1 MIAHMTA
8 KPTELN
14 SQKGR
19 SRPLYS
25 RGSPYYSKGIADIT
39 GEVPHFF
46 SIHRGG
52 CVALQFYGQ
61 PSAHCSVTAT
71 FIVQW

>member
-8 KPTELN
+8 KPTEHDLGIDPPTIR
-14 SQKGR
+14 Q
-19 SRPLYS
+19 
-25 RGSPYYSKGIADIT
+25 GIADIT

-52 CVALQFYGQ
+52 CV
-61 PSAHCSVTAT
+61 V
-71 FIVQW
+71 